1 MKIEKNDNSIVLGGN
16 ELFSAIGAVAL
27 FFVCVGIRLIFSMLP
42 QGQENADADLFG
54 LCFIAVWTC
63 LAAWMALYGINQART
78 ELVLDEG
85 GVEVRSLFR
94 KRRINWNQIREYGLS
109 YEGIANHE
117 DNGYEFY
124 FAEEP
129 QQEKNEYS
137 RKLEKQVLRFTV
149 IGEEYEQVVQ
159 EVLPYCNRY
168 ARVKPFVP
176 EDVEHLI

>member
-1 MKIEKNDNSIVLGGN
+1 MKIKKTENSIVLGGN
-16 ELFSAIGAVAL
+16 ELFSAISAVAL

-42 QGQENADADLFG
+42 QGQEHADADLFG

-78 ELVLDEG
+78 ELVLDEDG
-85 GVEVRSLFR
+85 AEVRSLLR
-94 KRRINWNQIREYGLS
+94 TQRLRWNQIREYGLS
-109 YEGIANHE
+109 YEGVANHD

-137 RKLEKQVLRFTV
+137 RKLEKQVLRFMV
-149 IGEEYEQVVQ
+149 IGEEYEQVVK
-159 EVLPYCNRY
+159 EVLPFCDRY
-168 ARVKPFVP
+168 ARVKPFIP
-176 EDVEHLI
+176 ENVEHWI